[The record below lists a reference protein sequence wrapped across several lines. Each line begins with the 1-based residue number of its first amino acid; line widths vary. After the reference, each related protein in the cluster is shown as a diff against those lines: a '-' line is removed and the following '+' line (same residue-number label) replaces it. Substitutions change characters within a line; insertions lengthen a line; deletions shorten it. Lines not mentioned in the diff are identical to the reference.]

1 MAGEINFGILNQN
14 LPAEI
19 AGSYYRGQ
27 EQQQQNALAKQQLS
41 QAQMS
46 TQVSGMQLEKMKRD
60 AAALDQMQ
68 KAIAGNGGPPD
79 LKTAFQA
86 MINSGMPEHV
96 NAGIAGLQKLQEH
109 EQFKSIM
116 GMGGP
121 TATAAPAAG
130 NALAAAPVGASAETP
145 TTNALVPAAAT
156 QTPANAFVPTSAPNS
171 GQVAGL
177 RDRMTKLIALGT
189 PQAMAAAKVIEA
201 DIGRLMTPPV
211 YHNVPGVGLVDP
223 STSRVVMPEVL
234 KPQNLNETQQ
244 LIKDLKTETDPAA
257 RKVLQNRLDFL
268 GRHPPVAQP
277 APEPAPT
284 ITQVVDPKNSKQML
298 NVNARLYGGGSM
310 GDPGVIGVAG
320 REPGYVAREEK
331 AATKQTETDKSRGQ
345 VDNLVAQLGNYY
357 DALSNEGGITS
368 TGLRAG
374 SNAMAGLA
382 SSGLGQATGRLFGTQ
397 AQSQRNSIVQT
408 RPLLV
413 QAIKNATGMSAKQ
426 MDSNVE
432 LKMMLATATDPTL
445 DLEANRRALANL
457 AALYGTGGGAAP
469 PPMPSPGAPTR
480 ANAAKA
486 RAAPAGVAAELWN
499 VMTPEEQK
507 LWQK

>member
-86 MINSGMPEHV
+86 MINSGMPDHV
-96 NAGIAGLQKLQEH
+96 NSGIAGLQKLQEH

-116 GMGGP
+116 GMGAPVASAAGGGMSEPYAGFNTEISAP
-121 TATAAPAAG
+121 TANALAPAA
-130 NALAAAPVGASAETP
+130 V
-145 TTNALVPAAAT
+145 T
-156 QTPANAFVPTSAPNS
+156 QAPANALTPTPNS
-171 GQVAGL
+171 NQVAGL
-177 RDRMTKLIALGT
+177 RDRMNKLISLGT
-189 PQAMAAAKVIEA
+189 PQAMAAARVIET

-223 STSRVVMPEVL
+223 STSRVVTPEVT

-284 ITQVVDPKNSKQML
+284 ITQVVDPKNPKQML
-298 NVNARLYGGGSM
+298 NVNARLYRGGSM

-331 AATKQTETDKSRGQ
+331 AATKQTETDKSKGQ
-345 VDNLVAQLGNYY
+345 VDNLVAQLGSYY
-357 DALSNEGGITS
+357 DALSDEGGITS

-374 SNAMAGLA
+374 SNVMAGLA

-445 DLEANRRALANL
+445 DIESNRRALANL
-457 AALYGTGGGAAP
+457 AALYGTGSGAAP
-469 PPMPSPGAPTR
+469 PPTPSLGAPTR